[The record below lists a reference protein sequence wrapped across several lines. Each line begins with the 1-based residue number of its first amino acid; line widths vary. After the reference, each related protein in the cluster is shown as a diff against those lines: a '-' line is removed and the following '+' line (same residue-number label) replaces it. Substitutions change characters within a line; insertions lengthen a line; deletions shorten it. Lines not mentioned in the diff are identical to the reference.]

1 MGGME
6 DTAQQQ
12 QYAVGQAQTAADT
25 AAAAAAIS
33 TKVSTTA
40 RARPLA
46 LDLNFI
52 RCEDE
57 GGEELSSEAQRA
69 LRTAE
74 FGKNVEGLVGRLSG
88 LMREVKEMSGEARVE
103 AKMAEVEDRI
113 EEMRELVLYVAAA
126 WLSPEVRRRRK
137 NPRNLLHYSGE
148 NPPKL
153 SRIQKAFKCFVG
165 KTTQGRESHPTHRP
179 GLPPKIDKR
188 LW

>member
-12 QYAVGQAQTAADT
+12 QYAVGQAQTAA
-25 AAAAAAIS
+25 AAATAAIS

-46 LDLNFI
+46 LDLNFT
-52 RCEDE
+52 RFDE
-57 GGEELSSEAQRA
+57 EAGEELSSEAQRA

-74 FGKNVEGLVGRLSG
+74 FGNVEGLVGRLSG

>member
-1 MGGME
+1 MRDRSLKHNLATATATMGGME

-25 AAAAAAIS
+25 ATATAAIS

-46 LDLNFI
+46 LDLNFT
-52 RCEDE
+52 RFEE
-57 GGEELSSEAQRA
+57 QGGEELSSEAQRA

-103 AKMAEVEDRI
+103 ARVEAKMAEVEDRI
-113 EEMRELVLYVAAA
+113 EEMRELVIYVAAA
-126 WLSPEVRRRRK
+126 WLSPEVRRGRK
-137 NPRNLLHYSGE
+137 NPRNLFII
-148 NPPKL
+148 P
-153 SRIQKAFKCFVG
+153 FW
-165 KTTQGRESHPTHRP
+165 
-179 GLPPKIDKR
+179 D
-188 LW
+188 

>member
-25 AAAAAAIS
+25 ATAAAAIS

-46 LDLNFI
+46 LDLNFT
-52 RCEDE
+52 RFEE
-57 GGEELSSEAQRA
+57 EGEEEMSSEAQRA

-74 FGKNVEGLVGRLSG
+74 FGNVEGLVGRLSG

-126 WLSPEVRRRRK
+126 WLSPEVRKGRK
-137 NPRNLLHYSGE
+137 NPRNLFHYSGE
-148 NPPKL
+148 NPQKFL
-153 SRIQKAFKCFVG
+153 GLMKAFKCFIG
-165 KTTQGRESHPTHRP
+165 KATQGRDSRLTYRT
-179 GLPPKIDKR
+179 GLPPKIEEI
-188 LW
+188 L

>member
-12 QYAVGQAQTAADT
+12 QYAVGQAQTAA
-25 AAAAAAIS
+25 AAATAAIS

-46 LDLNFI
+46 LDLNFT
-52 RCEDE
+52 RFDE
-57 GGEELSSEAQRA
+57 EAGEELSSEAQRA

-74 FGKNVEGLVGRLSG
+74 FGNVEGLVGRLSG

-113 EEMRELVLYVAAA
+113 EEMRELVMYVAAA
-126 WLSPEVRRRRK
+126 WLSPEVRSGREKKSAKSFLIIFRRK
-137 NPRNLLHYSGE
+137 SANISVSKEAY
-148 NPPKL
+148 
-153 SRIQKAFKCFVG
+153 KCFVR
-165 KTTQGRESHPTHRP
+165 KVTLGR
-179 GLPPKIDKR
+179 
-188 LW
+188 